1 MDIAKRTANEK
12 LRSRLLSPKDL
23 DELKKLINPA
33 ILPKEYGGTI
43 PEAVMIE
50 EFSKLVVL
58 NDANIKK
65 ILDIELDLTKIPQ
78 NQSTETEVVGSF
90 RKLEID

>member
-1 MDIAKRTANEK
+1 MDIAKKTANEK

-23 DELKKLINPA
+23 DELKTLINPA